1 MSQSEET
8 EVSEKVDNQIPIC
21 SRVRKFEVCG
31 GVCVNIKKAKT
42 ENFEDVKLITHET
55 IKEIYPHYYP
65 RGVVDFFLEH
75 HNSENITK
83 DILADIVYLI
93 MDGEEIL
100 GTVTI
105 KENEICRLF
114 VLPQH
119 QRKGVGKQL
128 LDFAEKKIADKYADI
143 ILDSSLPAKD
153 IYRKRGY
160 KIIESHKIVTA
171 NEDVLCYDLMKKNTR
186 D

>member
-1 MSQSEET
+1 M
-8 EVSEKVDNQIPIC
+8 
-21 SRVRKFEVCG
+21 
-31 GVCVNIKKAKT
+31 NIVKAKI
-42 ENFEDVKLITHET
+42 ENFEDVKLITHKT
-55 IKEIYPHYYP
+55 IKEIYPHYYL

-93 MDGEEIL
+93 MDGEEAL

-105 KENEICRLF
+105 KGNEICRLF

-119 QRKGVGKQL
+119 QRKGAGKQL
-128 LDFAEKKIADKYADI
+128 LDFAEERIANKYTDI

-160 KIIESHKIVTA
+160 MIIASHKVVTE
-171 NEDVLCYDLMKKNTR
+171 NEDVLCYDLMKKNIKAL
-186 D
+186 

>member
-1 MSQSEET
+1 M
-8 EVSEKVDNQIPIC
+8 
-21 SRVRKFEVCG
+21 
-31 GVCVNIKKAKT
+31 NIKKAKT

-93 MDGEEIL
+93 MDGEETL

-160 KIIESHKIVTA
+160 IIIESHKIVTA
-171 NEDVLCYDLMKKNTR
+171 NEDVLCYDLMKKNTKA
-186 D
+186 

>member
-1 MSQSEET
+1 M
-8 EVSEKVDNQIPIC
+8 
-21 SRVRKFEVCG
+21 
-31 GVCVNIKKAKT
+31 NIKKAKT

-93 MDGEEIL
+93 MDGEETL
-100 GTVTI
+100 GMVTI

-119 QRKGVGKQL
+119 QRK
-128 LDFAEKKIADKYADI
+128 DY
-143 ILDSSLPAKD
+143 
-153 IYRKRGY
+153 
-160 KIIESHKIVTA
+160 
-171 NEDVLCYDLMKKNTR
+171 CYYEEECK
-186 D
+186 